1 MMEGA
6 AANGLL
12 WLAVVNAFILVIF
25 VSSFAKPESR
35 YDWRSLGAFSAFIV
49 ALFAEMFGLPLTIYV
64 LSSLL
69 ASRYPGVDPFAYS
82 AGRLWHT
89 LFGLGDDSVFNPILL
104 LSYVLV
110 SGGFILVACAWRG
123 LYDAQRNRQLA
134 QTGPYSYVRHPQYA
148 GFIMI
153 MLGLLLMWPT
163 LSSLIMFPILV
174 IVYVYLARREEQD
187 ALRQLR
193 DEYRHYMKT
202 TPPFFPGLLRRTRK
216 VERKP

>member
-1 MMEGA
+1 MEGA

-12 WLAVVNAFILVIF
+12 WVAVVNAFILAVF
-25 VSSFAKPESR
+25 ASSFAKPESR
-35 YDWRSLGAFSAFIV
+35 YNWRSLGAFSAFIV

-69 ASRYPGVDPFAYS
+69 ASRQPGADPFAYS
-82 AGRLWHT
+82 AGQLWHT
-89 LFGLGDDSVFNPILL
+89 LFGLRGDSVFNPIHL

-110 SGGFILVACAWRG
+110 AGGFILVAYAWRV

-134 QTGPYSYVRHPQYA
+134 QTGPYSYMRHPQYV

-163 LSSLIMFPILV
+163 LSTLIMFPILV
-174 IVYVYLARREEQD
+174 VVYVRLTRCEEQE
-187 ALRQLR
+187 ALRDLG
-193 DEYRHYMKT
+193 DEYRQYMKT
-202 TPPFFPGLLRRTRK
+202 TPPFLPRLFRQT
-216 VERKP
+216 